1 MVSLSAIRRVEYQ
14 GVSTGLDA
22 VERSLK
28 AVSAAGDKVVQ
39 SGEAVTRTTERQ
51 EKRQLSLAGAVDR
64 LQRQLDMAF
73 RQQTEFDRHQRTMNN
88 ALEQGVIDAER
99 YGGVMASLSAKYD
112 YAGQAAREAA
122 ARVHDLSMRFD
133 EGYAAAHRMDQAVAE
148 LAEAERAGVRITGG
162 YAAAIDA
169 VVLSHDKAAQAAA
182 RQAAELRALADAER
196 LAASQADG
204 QAKWNSYAGVNRAGA
219 ASARDSAAVFEAAAR
234 EADEMARSVATL
246 RAQIDPA
253 GAAQAKLNS
262 ELMQYQALA
271 DQGAIDAREFAAAQD
286 LARKR
291 YDETAASLRNLSSA
305 NDNAKHG
312 GAFNASNLAA
322 QGFDIASTAPF
333 MPAATVAVQQGP
345 QVAQIFNDIRASG
358 AKIGP
363 TVAAAFMQILSP
375 ITLATVAVIGLSAA
389 TIQWLASAKETK
401 SLDEVMQN
409 HAKTI
414 EHLTILYGDAAK
426 AIENVATSGGKAFS
440 RALVG
445 IDMSDLK
452 KQLDEQMTD
461 IRKSVRGEDGAL
473 GKLRSFLGTDGD
485 AGKDAIA
492 ELSKLSSALK
502 DYQGVADRF
511 LLSMRRGS
519 VDLEKFE
526 KDIQSVSSVQIAA
539 GVNPDVIRRSVNE
552 MLSLGESASVVKTE
566 FADFAAPINKM
577 MAEMADGQ
585 FRVADFI
592 TEIEGIGKAK
602 GIEEQANKLIGL
614 LKNIV
619 DVTDALNRLKNTALA
634 ADRAY
639 EGRGLQGM
647 PDPVDVGRER
657 RRINELRDAEKER
670 TDARI
675 QGLRAVTD
683 QEKIA
688 AAVAAAGAG
697 VTNSTERRIREQNA
711 ALEEQARIDTEISQG
726 ARDRDMQRQADL
738 ARQQQELDLIG
749 KSAGEVARLQYQFE
763 QLAAV
768 KEEAARAGRTVTPE
782 EVASIEAAASAIGRM
797 TQQLELANVQ
807 RDLLFEREQLSRSPV
822 EQRVASELRRVY
834 GDEYQSQMNG
844 AVAGQI
850 RLNEAWSKAQDEL
863 RAVGDIGKDA
873 LGGLLDILY
882 ESGNV
887 TEKLIGLF
895 AGIGKQFAQMGLDR
909 IMENLKAGKSVF
921 DLSAVAKPNA
931 TTPAST
937 GVSVTARGGSG
948 AGIGAIKTAAVMT
961 GQEIGAT
968 VAPVIRSSLSA
979 TSGGGTMADIIRG
992 AADSLGTTARDLATV
1007 ISYETGGKFSTS
1019 IRNPQGYL
1027 GLIQFGKAEQQ
1038 KYGVT
1043 ANQTFAQQMGS
1054 VIAFLKDRGFKPGMG
1069 MLDLYSTI
1077 NAGSPGRY
1085 NAVDGK
1091 TTVRQKVET
1100 QFAGHYSNA
1109 DKLLSKQTVSDGVVD
1124 ANKRLENSTSA
1135 QAQATSATAAA
1146 PGNANLGGSLQ
1157 NILGVGGA
1165 AIGAFS
1171 GGYQS
1176 GSPIMGGI
1184 SGAFTGAGA
1193 APALAGL
1200 GLGAAAMP
1208 LGIVG
1213 GAVLGILGGFLGR
1226 AKQRRQEQKQAQQ
1239 QLNQNKSALEELF
1252 ARGEGR
1258 GLGATTQSYNEFYDK
1273 TAQLDEIAQKAGDDD
1288 LVKKLRDNVNKFFI
1302 ILEKDYVGK
1311 FKGLAE
1317 AYSSGL
1323 GSNSPFVQ
1331 GAAEMEQLR
1340 EEVKNFVAD
1349 ARSFGELQL
1358 KNKRDLTPEQLEARV
1373 AEAERAAQKMILAN
1387 ISGVRELGQVEA
1399 GLLRLDGVAVAAK
1412 TSLEQLGMTAE
1423 EAAKAVDGQLSV
1435 AIAKLKDNLL
1445 RDLTSS
1451 LNDLSGVGFLNDIM
1465 DAQVL
1470 YQQRLDDASRLG
1482 IDGSLALR
1490 ELSLSIGEIVKQA
1503 GLGASEISM
1512 LAEAFPTLQFIL
1524 NGVSTST
1531 MTLTDAT
1538 SQLQAAYDKEA
1549 SALDDL
1555 ISASKNGIA
1564 AIKEF
1569 RDAMRIN
1576 DSSPLS
1582 PEQKVAEAAKQF
1594 RDLAD
1599 KAPGDPDA
1607 MSKFI
1612 KAGQDYLDVGRS
1624 YFASSTG
1631 YFDIWTEVDKT
1642 MERVQKATEGQLSK
1656 AEQQKKA
1663 LDASVA
1669 GILDVN
1675 TSVKSVAEALAQY
1688 NATQKA
1694 GFENLAAQLAL
1705 GKQVGTASIEA
1716 AYQANLDRS
1725 ADAGGLSYYQ
1735 GQIAGGKTVDQ
1746 VVDAIANSREA
1757 QINALYKQV
1766 FGRALDNESRAYWV
1780 NSGKSMDQ
1788 IAADLNYAKAQ
1799 GAYRNGGIV
1808 GAFASGGRVGNGV
1821 YDVDSVRARYAG
1833 GGDILLAGGE
1843 FVNRAGSVNNRTYPT
1858 LDYINR
1864 TGNLPGNDN
1873 AAVVAAL
1880 NRLGTMTAEVK
1891 EALRMLALA
1900 TTEGSE
1906 KQAKAAERTA
1916 SAVGEMT
1923 GELKRAN
1930 SR

>member
-73 RQQTEFDRHQRTMNN
+73 RQQAEFERHQRTMNN

-99 YGGVMASLSAKYD
+99 YGGVMSSLSAKYD

-122 ARVHDLSMRFD
+122 ARVHDLSMKFD
-133 EGYAAAHRMDQAVAE
+133 EGYASAKRMDQAVAE

-182 RQAAELRALADAER
+182 RQATELRALADAER

-204 QAKWNSYAGVNRAGA
+204 QAKWNSYAGVNRSSSGSGA
-219 ASARDSAAVFEAAAR
+219 ARDSAAVFEAAAR
-234 EADEMARSVATL
+234 AEDDMARAADNL
-246 RAQIDPA
+246 RAKIDPL
-253 GAAQAKLNS
+253 GTAQARMNA
-262 ELMQYQALA
+262 ELAEYQQMLA
-271 DQGAIDAREFAAAQD
+271 RGVITSREFAKAQD
-286 LARKR
+286 VARER
-291 YDETAASLRNLSSA
+291 VVAVQDAMQHSAA
-305 NDNAKHG
+305 NDNSAGFRRQNLGFQLQDIGVSLYG
-312 GAFNASNLAA
+312 G
-322 QGFDIASTAPF
+322 
-333 MPAATVAVQQGP
+333 MPAATVLIQQGS
-345 QVAQIFNDIRASG
+345 QILGIYQGNGGVNAALKDFAAIASG
-358 AKIGP
+358 VLRYAGP
-363 TVAAAFMQILSP
+363 VAAAAASLYGAYKLLEQY
-375 ITLATVAVIGLSAA
+375 TVKAAVAIDDA
-389 TIQWLASAKETK
+389 TK
-401 SLDEVMQN
+401 SLAEQAAPLEGLRGQISNLADLQ
-409 HAKTI
+409 KT
-414 EHLTILYGDAAK
+414 YSDAVRESAQASNDATKAIIANSEREFNARKALLELEEKKQQALLKTQQAQLESEQIDLRRELAK
-426 AIENVATSGGKAFS
+426 AVNTRTDLQAQGYSDPKAGSVPFVRVPDALTGVEKTLEIIENSKSADTIKALRAQIELTEIGVKELGKALEKTFQS
-440 RALVG
+440 G
-445 IDMSDLK
+445 FP
-452 KQLDEQMTD
+452 
-461 IRKSVRGEDGAL
+461 
-473 GKLRSFLGTDGD
+473 GKP
-485 AGKDAIA
+485 
-492 ELSKLSSALK
+492 
-502 DYQGVADRF
+502 
-511 LLSMRRGS
+511 
-519 VDLEKFE
+519 DLERR
-526 KDIQSVSSVQIAA
+526 IT
-539 GVNPDVIRRSVNE
+539 GLPDVV
-552 MLSLGESASVVKTE
+552 
-566 FADFAAPINKM
+566 D
-577 MAEMADGQ
+577 
-585 FRVADFI
+585 
-592 TEIEGIGKAK
+592 IGK
-602 GIEEQANKLIGL
+602 
-614 LKNIV
+614 
-619 DVTDALNRLKNTALA
+619 
-634 ADRAY
+634 
-639 EGRGLQGM
+639 
-647 PDPVDVGRER
+647 ER

-670 TDARI
+670 SDARI

-711 ALEEQARIDTEISQG
+711 ALEERARIDTEIAQG
-726 ARDRDMQRQADL
+726 ARDRDMQRRADL
-738 ARQQQELDLIG
+738 ARQQQELDLVG
-749 KSAGEVARLQYQFE
+749 KSVGEVARLQYQFE

-782 EVASIEAAASAIGRM
+782 EVASIDAAASAIGRM

-834 GDEYQSQMNG
+834 GDDYQSQMNG

-850 RLNEAWSKAQDEL
+850 RLNEAWNKAQDEL

-909 IMENLKAGKSVF
+909 VLDNIKNGKSVF
-921 DLSAVAKPNA
+921 DLSAATRPNGGA
-931 TTPAST
+931 PASA
-937 GVSVTARGGSG
+937 GPSVTVTAGGSVG
-948 AGIGAIKTAAVMT
+948 AGVGAIKTAAVMT

-979 TSGGGTMADIIRG
+979 TNGGGTMADIIRG

-1054 VIAFLKDRGFKPGMG
+1054 VVAFLKDRGFKPGMG
-1069 MLDLYSTI
+1069 ILDLYSTI
-1077 NAGSPGRY
+1077 NAGRPGRY
-1085 NAVDGK
+1085 NAVDGT

-1100 QFAGHYSNA
+1100 QFAGHYGNA
-1109 DKLLSKQTVSDGVVD
+1109 DKLLGKQAVSEGVID
-1124 ANKRLENSTSA
+1124 ANRKLASS
-1135 QAQATSATAAA
+1135 AAA
-1146 PGNANLGGSLQ
+1146 QPQTAPPPAAMQQMSKLESLMS
-1157 NILGVGGA
+1157 VGGA
-1165 AIGAFS
+1165 AIGAFT
-1171 GGYQS
+1171 GGMQS
-1176 GSPIMGGI
+1176 GSPLMGGI
-1184 SGAFTGAGA
+1184 SGAFSGFGA
-1193 APALAGL
+1193 APALSAL
-1200 GLGAAAMP
+1200 GLGAAAGP
-1208 LGIVG
+1208 IGLIGGAILGIVG
-1213 GAVLGILGGFLGR
+1213 GIFGR
-1226 AKQRRQEQKQAQQ
+1226 NRQKKQERNQAQQ

-1258 GLGATTQSYNEFYDK
+1258 GLGATTQSYNDFYDK
-1273 TAQLDEIAQKAGDDD
+1273 TAQLDEIAQKAGDDE
-1288 LVKKLRDNVNKFFI
+1288 LVQKLRDNVNKFFI
-1302 ILEKDYVGK
+1302 VLEKDYVGK

-1399 GLLRLDGVAVAAK
+1399 GLLRLGGVAVAAK

-1445 RDLTSS
+1445 RDLASS

-1465 DAQVL
+1465 NAQVK

-1490 ELSLSIGEIVKQA
+1490 ELSLSIGDIVKQA
-1503 GLGASEISM
+1503 GLGASELSM
-1512 LAEAFPTLQFIL
+1512 LSEAFPTLQFMF
-1524 NGVSTST
+1524 NGASTST
-1531 MTLTDAT
+1531 MTLTEAT

-1555 ISASKNGIA
+1555 ISASKSGIA
-1564 AIKEF
+1564 AIKAF
-1569 RDAMRIN
+1569 RDAMKIN

-1582 PEQKVAEAAKQF
+1582 PADKVAEAGKQF
-1594 RDLAD
+1594 RALAD
-1599 KAPGDPDA
+1599 KAAGGDTEA
-1607 MSKFI
+1607 L
-1612 KAGQDYLDVGRS
+1612 GQLTQIGQSYLDEARS
-1624 YFASSTG
+1624 YYASSTG
-1631 YFDIWTEVDKT
+1631 YYDIWKEVDAT
-1642 MERVQKATEGQLSK
+1642 LARVQSATEGQLSK
-1656 AEQQKKA
+1656 AEQQKRA
-1663 LDASVA
+1663 LDASVS

-1688 NATQKA
+1688 NATQKT
-1694 GFENLAAQLAL
+1694 GFENLAAQIAL
-1705 GKQVGTASIEA
+1705 MKQVGSASIDA
-1716 AYQANLDRS
+1716 AYRANLDRAPDS
-1725 ADAGGLSYYQ
+1725 SGGSFWQ
-1735 GQIAGGKTVDQ
+1735 NQIASGKTVDQ

-1757 QINALYKQV
+1757 QVNALYKQV
-1766 FGRALDNESRAYWV
+1766 FGRALDDESRAYWV
-1780 NSGKSMDQ
+1780 NSGKSMEQ
-1788 IAADLNYAKAQ
+1788 IAADLNYAKTQ
-1799 GAYRNGGIV
+1799 GAYARGGIV
-1808 GAFASGGRVGNGV
+1808 GAYAAGGRVGNGL
-1821 YDVDSVRARYAG
+1821 YNADSVRARYAG
-1833 GGDILLAGGE
+1833 GGDIMLAGGE
-1843 FVNRAGSVNNRTYPT
+1843 AVTRATSVNSKTWPT
-1858 LDYINR
+1858 LDWINR
-1864 TGNLPGNDN
+1864 TGTVPGNDN
-1873 AAVVAAL
+1873 SAVLAELRALRQTVEVLSAQNAAL
-1880 NRLGTMTAEVK
+1880 AAALAANATKQSRTAEKTVAILG
-1891 EALRMLALA
+1891 EV
-1900 TTEGSE
+1900 
-1906 KQAKAAERTA
+1906 
-1916 SAVGEMT
+1916 SA
-1923 GELKRAN
+1923 ELKLVN

>member
-73 RQQTEFDRHQRTMNN
+73 RQQAEFERHQRTMNN

-112 YAGQAAREAA
+112 YAGQAARAAA
-122 ARVHDLSMRFD
+122 ARVHDLSMKFD
-133 EGYAAAHRMDQAVAE
+133 EGYAAARRMDQAVAE

-169 VVLSHDKAAQAAA
+169 VILSHDKAAQAAA
-182 RQAAELRALADAER
+182 RQATELRALAEAER
-196 LAASQADG
+196 LAATQADG
-204 QAKWNSYAGVNRAGA
+204 QSKWNSYAGVNRASAG
-219 ASARDSAAVFEAAAR
+219 SARDSAAVFEAAAR
-234 EADEMARSVATL
+234 AEDEMARAAENL
-246 RAQIDPA
+246 RAKIDPL
-253 GAAQAKLNS
+253 GTAQARMNA
-262 ELMQYQALA
+262 ELAEYQQMLA
-271 DQGAIDAREFAAAQD
+271 RGVITSKEFAKAQDVARERVVAVQD
-286 LARKR
+286 AMQH
-291 YDETAASLRNLSSA
+291 THA
-305 NDNAKHG
+305 NDNSAGFRRQNLGFQLQDIGVSLYG
-312 GAFNASNLAA
+312 G
-322 QGFDIASTAPF
+322 
-333 MPAATVAVQQGP
+333 MPAATVLIQQG
-345 QVAQIFNDIRASG
+345 S
-358 AKIGP
+358 
-363 TVAAAFMQILSP
+363 QILG
-375 ITLATVAVIGLSAA
+375 IYQG
-389 TIQWLASAKETK
+389 
-401 SLDEVMQN
+401 N
-409 HAKTI
+409 
-414 EHLTILYGDAAK
+414 
-426 AIENVATSGGKAFS
+426 GGVTA
-440 RALVG
+440 
-445 IDMSDLK
+445 
-452 KQLDEQMTD
+452 
-461 IRKSVRGEDGAL
+461 
-473 GKLRSFLGTDGD
+473 
-485 AGKDAIA
+485 
-492 ELSKLSSALK
+492 ALK
-502 DYQGVADRF
+502 DFGAIAA
-511 LLSMRRGS
+511 S
-519 VDLEKFE
+519 VLRYAGP
-526 KDIQSVSSVQIAA
+526 IAVAA
-539 GVNPDVIRRSVNE
+539 GVVYGAYRLLAQNSAKAAVEVDSATKALAEQAAPLE
-552 MLSLGESASVVKTE
+552 SLRGQISNLADLQKSYSDALRESAQASTDATKAIIANSQREFSARQALLELEEKKQQALLKTQKAQLESEQIDLRRELAKAVTTRTDLQAQGYADPKIGSVPFVRVPDAITGVVKALETIE
-566 FADFAAPINKM
+566 NSEAADKIKGLRAQI
-577 MAEMADGQ
+577 EL
-585 FRVADFI
+585 
-592 TEIEGIGKAK
+592 TEIGIKELGKALEKTFQSGYPGKPDLERRITGLSDPSEIGK
-602 GIEEQANKLIGL
+602 
-614 LKNIV
+614 
-619 DVTDALNRLKNTALA
+619 
-634 ADRAY
+634 
-639 EGRGLQGM
+639 
-647 PDPVDVGRER
+647 ER

-697 VTNSTERRIREQNA
+697 VTSSTERRIREQNA
-711 ALEEQARIDTEISQG
+711 ALEERARIDTEISQG

-834 GDEYQSQMNG
+834 GDDYQSQMNG

-909 IMENLKAGKSVF
+909 IMENLKAGKSAF
-921 DLSAVAKPNA
+921 EIPAAAKPSATSPGLSVNA
-931 TTPAST
+931 SA
-937 GVSVTARGGSG
+937 GSG

-1054 VIAFLKDRGFKPGMG
+1054 VVAFLKDRGFRPGMG

-1100 QFAGHYSNA
+1100 QFASHYNNA
-1109 DKLLSKQTVSDGVVD
+1109 DKLLGKQDISDGMVD
-1124 ANKRLENSTSA
+1124 ASRRMQQDAHVQAWKASSNPGTGAGVGSQASSLENLMSA
-1135 QAQATSATAAA
+1135 
-1146 PGNANLGGSLQ
+1146 
-1157 NILGVGGA
+1157 GGA

-1373 AEAERAAQKMILAN
+1373 AEAERAGQKMILAN

-1412 TSLEQLGMTAE
+1412 TSLEQLNETAE

-1445 RDLTSS
+1445 RDFTSS

-1465 DAQVL
+1465 DAQVR

-1490 ELSLSIGEIVKQA
+1490 ELSLSIGDIVKQA
-1503 GLGASEISM
+1503 GLGASEIAM
-1512 LAEAFPTLQFIL
+1512 LSEAFPTLQFIL
-1524 NGVSTST
+1524 NGVSTSS

-1555 ISASKNGIA
+1555 ISASKSGIA

-1642 MERVQKATEGQLSK
+1642 MERVQKATEEQLTK